1 MFRQDSTDA
10 GKRDARVQS
19 GGGLTPSASAS
30 RAGLRPLS
38 TARKTIGSPYFRIA
52 TLLLLVSL
60 IAAGLWREFSHE
72 PGTAK
77 GLAALTSAYRQAR
90 PTEAR
95 ISGFVY
101 APTLAQR
108 GGEERVDYAARD
120 RAQRLLLDAVAEKP
134 GPASHHA
141 LGKAYLARQSLD
153 KAVDQLQQAIDEDSN
168 NSQLQS
174 DLGVALFEM
183 SRISASKDGS
193 DRTLEFLARSLEQVD
208 KALQLDPKN
217 IEALYNR
224 ALILPNLKLP
234 EQGKSAWQAY
244 LAQESQPQWIDE
256 AKHNLKV
263 LVDTSTT
270 RETAS
275 EMLDSFLSAGEARD
289 DQRAWLPLSHNK
301 EMITGRFIP
310 QELARAY
317 LEETS
322 ANRPEGARRFLR
334 ALSYAGKLELEKA
347 HDPFVSD
354 IAKYYSRTS
363 TVQRSLLSQA
373 QASQSAGYSSC
384 LRTQYNDALPSFIRA
399 REFFSKAHDEWEARI
414 CDYWIGYCESQ
425 QDQLR
430 NSTARLT
437 ALAHYSESKHYHWL
451 LAQALGWLANNF
463 IELNEHSKAIESA
476 NRGLSITEAIDDSY
490 NRQKILSFLGNEY
503 IYMAQPLRAL
513 EFNWRTLQLMDQRST
528 SVRQIWRNYL
538 YTTRA
543 LTALHLYNAAAAF
556 GNEMLSLAQANIED
570 PSLVHFS
577 CLYLAQ
583 IYGGEQRFDQAIQIA
598 SESLK
603 VSQAISDPKVSRK
616 LSAGSLRLIAHLQR
630 QSGNTAQALKT
641 YDQAIRIY
649 DQMELNL
656 YTYDAHKGRLLCYAA
671 LNDSVS
677 FEAELPTVLE
687 QFEQYR
693 VKIREEQNRNAFFDT
708 EQSVYDLAID
718 HANQKGETLRALD
731 YSEKSR
737 ARSLLDSL
745 TNHSQ
750 ATPAA
755 TAEPASAGSISL
767 SLSDIQKRLP
777 ANAQLVEYSVLNDK
791 IVIWVIT
798 SNSFKSVTKLI
809 SSADLHDR
817 ISKYVKGIASGPARR
832 EDVSALSREL
842 YDLTIAPVAPY
853 LDSRK
858 VLCLIPDKA
867 LWYLPFAAL
876 ISSRSGQYLISE
888 FSVLSSASLNVF
900 LHCTEAALQKV
911 AKQAETILSVGN
923 PSFDPKEY
931 PDLKNLPAATRE
943 AEEIAADY
951 SRAYKFIGP
960 AALKGPIEKTLPE
973 ANVIHFAS
981 HYIID
986 ERHPL
991 LSRLVLAKKSGFTSE
1006 AVGAGDLM
1014 GSDLAGKNLPRA
1026 KLVVLSACRTGG
1038 ENYYNGEGLIG
1049 ISRMFLETG
1058 IPLVVASQWAV
1069 ESESTAELM
1078 IKFHHYRKTSGVSSV
1093 DALRRAQLEMLN
1105 DQAGPYRDPYY
1116 WAAFIP
1122 LGGYT
1127 DF

>member
-1 MFRQDSTDA
+1 MWQRPSTD
-10 GKRDARVQS
+10 GKRAARVEP
-19 GGGLTPSASAS
+19 GGGLNPSVSFSKEPRTSS
-30 RAGLRPLS
+30 RVRRTLS
-38 TARKTIGSPYFRIA
+38 SRYVKIA
-52 TLLLLVSL
+52 FYLLLVPV
-60 IAAGLWREFSHE
+60 IAVVAWRWFLSET
-72 PGTAK
+72 PAAR
-77 GLAALTSAYRQAR
+77 GLAALTFAYRDDR

-95 ISGFVY
+95 ISEFGY
-101 APTLAQR
+101 APMLTRR
-108 GGEERVDYAARD
+108 GGAGKIDYVARD
-120 RAQRLLLDAVAEKP
+120 RAERLLLDAASEKR
-134 GPASHHA
+134 GPAAQHA
-141 LGKAYLARQSLD
+141 LGKFYLAQGSLD
-153 KAVDQLQQAIDEDSN
+153 KAVDQFQQALIKDPD

-183 SRISASKDGS
+183 SRAASAKTDSAG
-193 DRTLEFLARSLEQVD
+193 TLELLARSLEQID
-208 KALQLDPKN
+208 KALQLDPRN

-224 ALILPNLKLP
+224 ALILPIMKLP
-234 EQGKSAWQAY
+234 DQGKSAWQAY
-244 LAQESQPQWIDE
+244 LLQESQPQWTDE
-256 AKHNLKV
+256 AKHNLQ
-263 LVDTSTT
+263 LLDDSSATP
-270 RETAS
+270 ETAA
-275 EMLDSFLSAGEARD
+275 EMLDSFLSANEARD
-289 DQRAWLPLSHNK
+289 DQRAWQALSHNK
-301 EMITGRFIP
+301 EMIAGKFIP
-310 QELARAY
+310 QELAKAY
-317 LEETS
+317 LKESSKTKPESS
-322 ANRPEGARRFLR
+322 AKFLS
-334 ALSYAGKLELEKA
+334 ALSYAGRLELEHT

-354 IAKYYSRTS
+354 LATYYSAS
-363 TVQRSLLSQA
+363 SPAQRAILTQA
-373 QASQSAGYSSC
+373 HENLVAGYSSC
-384 LRTQYNDALPSFIRA
+384 LRTQYNDGLLSFIQA
-399 REFFSKAHDEWEARI
+399 RELFGKARNEWEARI
-414 CDYWIGYCESQ
+414 CDYWIGYCNSQ
-425 QDQLR
+425 QDKLR
-430 NSTARLT
+430 ESTVLLT
-437 ALAHYSESKHYHWL
+437 ALADYSEKKHYYWL
-451 LAQALGWLANNF
+451 LGQATGWLANTHV
-463 IELNEHSKAIESA
+463 ELNEHSKAIESA

-513 EFNWRTLQLMDQRST
+513 EFNWRTLQLMDQRYT

-543 LTALHLYNAAAAF
+543 LTALHLYNAAAAY
-556 GNEMLSLAQANIED
+556 GAEMLSLAQSNIED

-583 IYGGEQRFDQAIQIA
+583 IYGGEQRFDKAIQIA

-630 QSGNTAQALKT
+630 QSGNPEQALKT
-641 YDQAIRIY
+641 YNQAIQIY
-649 DQMELNL
+649 DQMELSL

-671 LNDSVS
+671 LNDSGS

-750 ATPAA
+750 ANRDA
-755 TAEPASAGSISL
+755 TIAPTAGPIAL
-767 SLSDIQKRLP
+767 PDVQARLP

-791 IVIWVIT
+791 IVIWVLT
-798 SNSFKSVTKLI
+798 RDSYHTVSRDI
-809 SSADLHDR
+809 SSASLHER
-817 ISKYVKGIASGPARR
+817 ISKYVAAIAAGPGRG
-832 EDVSALSREL
+832 EDLSAFSREF

-858 VLCLIPDKA
+858 VLCLVPDKA
-867 LWYLPFAAL
+867 LWYLPFATL

-888 FSVLSSASLNVF
+888 FSLLSSPSLSVF
-900 LHCTEAALQKV
+900 LHCTEAALRKV
-911 AKQAETILSVGN
+911 AKKSESLLSVGN
-923 PSFDPKEY
+923 PSFDPNEY
-931 PDLKNLPAATRE
+931 PDLKSLQAAARE
-943 AEEIAADY
+943 AAEITADY
-951 SRAYKFIGP
+951 LTTYKLIGP
-960 AALKGPIEKTLPE
+960 AAFKASIKKFLPE
-973 ANVIHFAS
+973 ANVIHFAG

-991 LSRLVLAKKSGFTSE
+991 LSRLVLAKKMGVTS
-1006 AVGAGDLM
+1006 AGGDGDLM
-1014 GSDLAGKNLPRA
+1014 GSDLVGQSLPRA
-1026 KLVVLSACRTGG
+1026 KLVVLSACQTGG
-1038 ENYYNGEGLIG
+1038 ENYYNGEGLMG
-1049 ISRMFLETG
+1049 MSRLFLETG

-1078 IKFHHYRKTSGVSSV
+1078 IKFHRYRKAPGVSSV
-1093 DALRRAQLEMLN
+1093 AALRKAQLEMLN